1 MQNTSLWIFFNLFVL
16 AMLALDLGVFH
27 RNTHEVKVKEALS
40 WSVFWI
46 VLSLVFSVGV
56 YYWFGVK
63 SASDY
68 LTGYLLEKSLSMDN
82 LFVMLLIFNYFRI
95 PTRYQHKVL
104 FWGILGALIMRG
116 CLIIVGSALIHRF
129 HWILYLFG
137 AFLVFTGI
145 KMLFNN
151 DDEEIEPERNPVVR
165 LFKKFMPVTT
175 DFHEDRFFVKIE
187 KRRFA
192 TPLFIAVLVVE
203 VSDLIFAVDS
213 IPAVF
218 AVTQDPFIVYTSNVF
233 AILGL
238 RSLYFALAAI
248 MDKFHYLQFGL
259 ALILSFIGA
268 KMLVKDFLHDI
279 PSWVT
284 LSIVL
289 GTLVLSVV
297 ASVIWPPKPE
307 VEEAEEAL
315 QPASNIEKD
324 SVHG

>member
-16 AMLALDLGVFH
+16 AMLALDLGFFH

-46 VLSLVFSVGV
+46 VLSLIFSVGV
-56 YYWFGVK
+56 YYWFGMQ

-104 FWGILGALIMRG
+104 FWGILGALVMRG
-116 CLIIVGSALIHRF
+116 SLIIVGSALIHRF

-151 DDEEIEPERNPVVR
+151 DDEEIEPERNPVVK
-165 LFKKFMPVTT
+165 LFKRFMPVTT